1 MGNTAAGERKVQRY
15 LRIKQKSEDFVAGRA
30 PASES
35 DLDEGD
41 TADTHETLEFALEEH
56 LRDFLARNLD
66 RIEPGLRLHSAEG
79 QRGIEYP
86 VDAARIDL
94 LAIDRTGKYVVF
106 ELKLSKGRNKA
117 LGQLLY
123 YMGWVDK
130 HLGNGPCRG
139 FIIASEIT
147 EEVRIAVSR
156 VPGVGLAK
164 YKMSF
169 AIEPV
174 VQPDRPTSQSGA

>member
-1 MGNTAAGERKVQRY
+1 GYIVELFQRRGLLNEFIRERWPLGNTAAGERKVQRY
-15 LRIKQKSEDFVAGRA
+15 LRIKQKYEDFVAGRA

-35 DLDEGD
+35 DLDEET
-41 TADTHETLEFALEEH
+41 TADAQETLEFALEEH

-66 RIEPGLRLHSAEG
+66 RIEPGLRLHAAEG

-86 VDAARIDL
+86 VDAGRIDL

-106 ELKLSKGRNKA
+106 ELKLSKGRNRA

-139 FIIASEIT
+139 F
-147 EEVRIAVSR
+147 
-156 VPGVGLAK
+156 
-164 YKMSF
+164 
-169 AIEPV
+169 
-174 VQPDRPTSQSGA
+174 